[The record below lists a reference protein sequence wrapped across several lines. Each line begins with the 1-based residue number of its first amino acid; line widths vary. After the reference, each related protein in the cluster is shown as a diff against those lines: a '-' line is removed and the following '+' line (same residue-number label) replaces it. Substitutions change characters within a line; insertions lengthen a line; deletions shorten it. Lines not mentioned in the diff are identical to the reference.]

1 MSDEH
6 RSRQAS
12 VNDNDFLRPNDLSR
26 SFQRG
31 HHQWEY
37 KGNSL
42 EESYRLQ
49 HPENRKTL
57 ARIERHDRR
66 KGYFDGG
73 VELLLRTSSRGSFHT
88 GHYNIS
94 LDEAFARAERH
105 ADKYLR
111 YEQARQP
118 GPKKRNR
125 RGRDERSSGERER

>member
-1 MSDEH
+1 MSGEH

-12 VNDNDFLRPNDLSR
+12 VNDNDFLRPDNLSR

-37 KGNSL
+37 KGNGL
-42 EESYRLQ
+42 EETYRLQ
-49 HPENRKTL
+49 HPEDQKTL

-94 LDEAFARAERH
+94 LEEAFARAERH
-105 ADKYLR
+105 ADQYLR
-111 YEQARQP
+111 HERARQS
-118 GPKKRNR
+118 GPKKKSR
-125 RGRDERSSGERER
+125 REREERFSGDRER